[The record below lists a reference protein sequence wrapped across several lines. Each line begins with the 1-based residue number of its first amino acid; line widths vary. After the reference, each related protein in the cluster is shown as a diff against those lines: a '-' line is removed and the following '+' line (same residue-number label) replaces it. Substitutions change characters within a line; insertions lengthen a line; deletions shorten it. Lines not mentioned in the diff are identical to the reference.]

1 LIGRCV
7 FQDADGRINPATI
20 CRLSFSPRHQG
31 DFQGIQR
38 MTAGGRFQIRHCAMP
53 GMGLSGAIFSLG
65 LHEALARA

>member
-1 LIGRCV
+1 M
-7 FQDADGRINPATI
+7 
-20 CRLSFSPRHQG
+20 G

-65 LHEALARA
+65 LHEALACA